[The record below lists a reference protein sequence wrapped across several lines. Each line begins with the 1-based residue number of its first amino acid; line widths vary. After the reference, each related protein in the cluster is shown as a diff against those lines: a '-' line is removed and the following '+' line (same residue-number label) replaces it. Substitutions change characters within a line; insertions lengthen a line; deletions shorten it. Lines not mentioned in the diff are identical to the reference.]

1 MDEFSNPFPRLSAQT
16 ESCVAVSETES
27 LRGAVGA
34 NQGNT
39 VYTIHLIYRALRSE
53 PDISAKGS
61 IADQRLISTI

>member
-1 MDEFSNPFPRLSAQT
+1 M
-16 ESCVAVSETES
+16 AVSETES
-27 LRGAVGA
+27 LRGAVGE

-39 VYTIHLIYRALRSE
+39 VYTVHLIYRALRSE